1 MFNFSNALFV
11 GPSLFSFLPFVAL
24 AECRCSVCLCK
35 RVENSDVKVGLLVIS
50 SPEICC
56 NNIEAG
62 AFFSVG
68 CSVAQLLSCDWLKVR
83 FSADI
88 VAYFLHHF
96 CCDVSEFIVSDLRK
110 SSSRAAKCM
119 FDSKLLVADA
129 VRWEVWWV
137 PAVPEIEC
145 VSECSF
151 MEGRVVSQLD
161 APFSVAASMALFRVG
176 GSFSLVSFASLAS
189 CCLRSV

>member
-1 MFNFSNALFV
+1 MFNFSNTFFV
-11 GPSLFSFLPFVAL
+11 GPSLLSFLPSMAL

-35 RVENSDVKVGLLVIS
+35 RVENSDVEVSLLAIS
-50 SPEICC
+50 SPEVCC

-68 CSVAQLLSCDWLKVR
+68 CSVAQLLSGDWLKVR

-96 CCDVSEFIVSDLRK
+96 CCNVSEFVVSDLRE
-110 SSSRAAKCM
+110 SSSRATKCV
-119 FDSKLLVADA
+119 FDCKLLVADA
-129 VRWEVWWV
+129 MRWEVWWV
-137 PAVPEIEC
+137 PAVPETEC

-151 MEGRVVSQLD
+151 MESKPVFGYR
-161 APFSVAASMALFRVG
+161 
-176 GSFSLVSFASLAS
+176 
-189 CCLRSV
+189 

>member
-24 AECRCSVCLCK
+24 AECRCSVRLCK
-35 RVENSDVKVGLLVIS
+35 RVKNSDVEVGLLAIS
-50 SPEICC
+50 SPEVCC

-68 CSVAQLLSCDWLKVR
+68 CSVAQLLSGDWLKVR

-96 CCDVSEFIVSDLRK
+96 CCNVSEFVVSDLRK
-110 SSSRAAKCM
+110 SSSRATKCV
-119 FDSKLLVADA
+119 FDCKLLVADA
-129 VRWEVWWV
+129 VRWKV
-137 PAVPEIEC
+137 
-145 VSECSF
+145 
-151 MEGRVVSQLD
+151 
-161 APFSVAASMALFRVG
+161 
-176 GSFSLVSFASLAS
+176 
-189 CCLRSV
+189 